1 MRLGRV
7 GCWLPLVSLLC
18 LGCGNE
24 AVLHRPTERVAI
36 DEVLLQ
42 VETDGEIRAARATP
56 LNVPGQQWTRRQPI
70 WLLNDGAHVE
80 AGDLIARFSPELAE
94 LELSQIMLDLQRN
107 QLARLGKND
116 QLNGAQARV
125 DIDLVEVATRLS
137 IAQRYATIDLAE
149 YFSRNEILDAIDD
162 ERSLNVRRGVLE
174 WKRDQSAQRGE
185 TEIAVLDAQQ
195 QSHRRNAE
203 ARRADLDA
211 LELRAPHAGVLMLE
225 ADWAGEK
232 PRVGITL
239 MAGQPLGFLPDFS
252 ALEVEIRLPQLEG
265 QVLSVGQVV
274 RLHLLGRPEDVITTK
289 LSSVAASAQV
299 LSRENPAPY
308 LMARAPLPADA
319 VRSLA
324 LAPGMLMEGHVEVLS
339 RGDGITV
346 PNIAILEERGETIVH
361 VRNGDEYRPKQVVL
375 GVRGVTRS
383 EILSGLNVGDE
394 VLLTPPR
401 ASGST

>member
-1 MRLGRV
+1 MSIARV
-7 GCWLPLVSLLC
+7 NHCLPLIALLC
-18 LGCGNE
+18 LGCGSE
-24 AVLHRPTERVAI
+24 AVVPRPTERIVPG
-36 DEVLLQ
+36 EVLLQ
-42 VETDGEIRAARATP
+42 VAADGEIRAARATP
-56 LNVPGQQWTRRQPI
+56 LHVPGQQWTRRQPI

-107 QLARLGKND
+107 QLARSGKNE
-116 QLNGAQARV
+116 QLSGAQARV

-162 ERSLNVRRGVLE
+162 ERSLNVRRGVLQ
-174 WKRDQSAQRGE
+174 WKRDQSSRRGE
-185 TEIAVLDAQQ
+185 TEIAVIDAQR

-239 MAGQPLGFLPDFS
+239 MAGQPLGFLPDFA
-252 ALEVEIRLPQLEG
+252 ALEVELRLPQLEG
-265 QVLSVGQVV
+265 QVLASGQAV
-274 RLHLLGRPEDVITTK
+274 RLHLLGRTEVVTTQ

-308 LMARAPLPADA
+308 LTARAALPAEA
-319 VRSLA
+319 VRA
-324 LAPGMLMEGHVEVLS
+324 YGLAPGMLMEGHIEIL
-339 RGDGITV
+339 RRDEGITV
-346 PNIAILEERGETIVH
+346 PNIAILEERGRTLVH
-361 VRNGDEYRPKQVVL
+361 VRRGSEYEPREVVL
-375 GVRGVTRS
+375 GARGVTRS
-383 EILSGLNVGDE
+383 EVVSGLSPGDE
-394 VLLTPPR
+394 VLLSPLR
-401 ASGST
+401 AMGAT